1 LLPAGPGA
9 IRREEVQIVPTYET
23 LFITLPNLSEDEE
36 RTVVASLSQ
45 VVSDANGTMVAMDR
59 MGRRRLAYPI
69 KKFEDGVYTRFLY
82 DADTSVPRE
91 LERRLRI
98 SDKVLRQITVRLT
111 EEWAK
116 AAKEQVIRDAE
127 ARAEAEAAQAAAA
140 AAGEPFAGDERD
152 IPEDAARAEGDFDE
166 EGEGTE
172 DDTVS
177 DNGR

>member
-1 LLPAGPGA
+1 M
-9 IRREEVQIVPTYET
+9 PTYET

-36 RTVVASLSQ
+36 RTVVAGLSQ
-45 VVSDANGTMVAMDR
+45 VVSDANGTMVAVDR

-82 DADTSVPRE
+82 DADTTVPRE

-111 EEWAK
+111 EDWAK

-140 AAGEPFAGDERD
+140 AAGEPFPGDEPD
-152 IPEDAARAEGDFDE
+152 TPEEGDRAEGDFEAD
-166 EGEGTE
+166 GEGIE
-172 DDTVS
+172 DDTAAE
-177 DNGR
+177 NGR